1 LQPAGQLAHCVQQA
15 RHRRLHLPASE
26 NKKMAGNFRINTCFY
41 GCQRNGGKIRNN
53 EPRGSSKNQWRENST
68 AHATTE
74 VKEMAG
80 QSETVKLVDHQKI
93 NGGKIQLH
101 VKQQK

>member
-1 LQPAGQLAHCVQQA
+1 LQPVGQLAHCVQQA
-15 RHRRLHLPASE
+15 RNRRLHLPASE
-26 NKKMAGNFRINTCFY
+26 NKKMAGKFRINMCVD

-53 EPRGSSKNQWRENST
+53 EPHGSSKNQWRENST
-68 AHATTE
+68 ARATTE

-80 QSETVKLVDHQKI
+80 ISETVKLLDHQKI
-93 NGGKIQLH
+93 NSGKIQLH